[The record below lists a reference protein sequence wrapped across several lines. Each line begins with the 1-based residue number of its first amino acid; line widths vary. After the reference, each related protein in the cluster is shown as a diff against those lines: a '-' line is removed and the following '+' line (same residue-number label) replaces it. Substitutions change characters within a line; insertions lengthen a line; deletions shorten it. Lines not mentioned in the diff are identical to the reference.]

1 MNQYKL
7 KEGVKCFPFGA
18 HCKEVVNEFS
28 TDAIEGE
35 NQILL
40 TDELAEYLI
49 SSEKLTLD
57 QLDVTEVET
66 KKNKKQIN
74 ENNS

>member
-18 HCKEVVNEFS
+18 QCKEVVNEFS
-28 TDAIEGE
+28 TDKIEAE

-49 SSEKLTLD
+49 SSEKITLE
-57 QLDVTEVET
+57 QLEVSELET
-66 KKNKKQIN
+66 KKTKNK
-74 ENNS
+74 